1 MPEPIAAWWARRRS
15 SRGLA
20 VPYPVG
26 SYREAWAS
34 YPVLVR
40 QYRPEHN
47 GGIVLSQIPPAADVW
62 LCWLCD
68 AGHVFVATP
77 DEQRH
82 RPGRE
87 RRRSSWCPEC
97 SELAAPRALPM
108 RPPMAPAAAVR
119 AQAEGMPTQGASA
132 PGQARPAPGDAGT
145 ASGQAWAAQTAGGAV
160 PAATS
165 PPPRRRRDSST
176 GLPSTTPRAEA
187 SRSPEPSRASP
198 TSPPVSDI
206 RTEHAS
212 PSTGASRTARASPPI
227 SGSRTERASLP
238 ISTSLTE
245 RASRPARAPRPTR
258 ASRPV
263 CDKTPAL
270 PTGTPFVSACAP
282 KPASAVEA
290 ELRAGLTARLEF
302 EPGLNAV
309 RVGRP
314 FFDHVEV
321 WPDIVL
327 SELRV
332 AIEYDSTGRHGL
344 EHVGHRE
351 TADRRKDAALR
362 AAGWE
367 VVRLRTGKLPPLGPH
382 DLQLSGLTR
391 QTVPLLLDEL
401 RDIRGPLLVDA
412 YLRR

>member
-1 MPEPIAAWWARRRS
+1 MPEPIAAWWARRRT

-40 QYRPEHN
+40 QYRPEYN

-68 AGHVFVATP
+68 SGHVFVATP

-108 RPPMAPAAAVR
+108 RPPMAPAAVVR
-119 AQAEGMPTQGASA
+119 AQAAGMPGQGSVGPVQGSDAPAPVSGAPAQAAAA
-132 PGQARPAPGDAGT
+132 PGQAG
-145 ASGQAWAAQTAGGAV
+145 AARSPGGAV
-160 PAATS
+160 PAPPS
-165 PPPRRRRDSST
+165 PQPRRRRASST
-176 GLPSTTPRAEA
+176 GLPSTTPRAE
-187 SRSPEPSRASP
+187 P
-198 TSPPVSDI
+198 TRVARPDPV
-206 RTEHAS
+206 
-212 PSTGASRTARASPPI
+212 ARPDRVARP
-227 SGSRTERASLP
+227 T
-238 ISTSLTE
+238 
-245 RASRPARAPRPTR
+245 RASRPDRVARPTR

-263 CDKTPAL
+263 CDKTPAV

-290 ELRAGLTARLEF
+290 ELRAELTARLEF

-367 VVRLRTGKLPPLGPH
+367 VVRLRTGKLPPLGSH

-401 RDIRGPLLVDA
+401 RAIRGPLLVDA